1 MLEIIQ
7 QNEKFVNNKYKRWY
21 INIINNRLRNPAS
34 EKQYTEKHHIAPKG
48 IFLEYSRE
56 SSNIVRLTAKEHF
69 VCHLLLTKFTK
80 DKDYYKMCKA
90 LAKMTR
96 SHHHD
101 RRFTSGYY
109 SLAKITHSNAMK
121 TMYNPAKDPSVKM
134 KLSQKSTGRKHTDET
149 KRKISLANKG
159 RESPNKG
166 KKSGPRSAETK
177 LKISETKKGTALT
190 AEHRAKL
197 REVKLGKKR
206 GMYNRHK
213 EYEKTQCVHCGKVS
227 IISNINRWH
236 NENCKTLKSYN
247 ASIKSF

>member
-21 INIINNRLRNPAS
+21 INIIDNRLRNPVS
-34 EKQYTEKHHIAPKG
+34 EKEYTEKHHIAPKS
-48 IFLEYSRE
+48 IFREYSRE

-96 SHHHD
+96 SHYHD

-109 SLAKITHSNAMK
+109 SLAKTAHSSAMK
-121 TMYNPAKDPSVKM
+121 MYNPSKDPSVKA
-134 KLSQKSTGRKHTDET
+134 KLSHKSTGRKHTDET

-166 KKSGPRSAETK
+166 KKNGPRSTETK
-177 LKISETKKGTALT
+177 LKISETKRGTVLSE
-190 AEHRAKL
+190 EHKAKL
-197 REVKLGKKR
+197 RVIKLGKKR
-206 GMYNRHK
+206 GKYNRHK
-213 EYEKTQCVHCGKVS
+213 EYKKTQCIYCGMVS
-227 IISNINRWH
+227 IVSNINRWH
-236 NENCKTLKSYN
+236 NENCKTLRS
-247 ASIKSF
+247 